1 MDLPTPVW
9 PIMRTARSLE
19 VEEDGDEFMLERYV
33 RKKCEKSQ
41 FESRASQLNR
51 SREIQSDRVQM
62 GYGYL

>member
-1 MDLPTPVW
+1 
-9 PIMRTARSLE
+9 MRTARSLE